1 MAVGN
6 DALPVLHPVPGVRL
20 AATAAGVSKPN
31 RRDLALIELAPG
43 GNAAAVFTE
52 NRFRAAPVVLAAA
65 NLATTAPRYL
75 LVNTGNANAGTGE
88 RGHADARR
96 CCEALA
102 SLVDCTPEAVL
113 PYSTGVIGEP
123 LPVGR
128 IEAGLPALVDGLR
141 ADAWGDAAE
150 AILTTDTRPKGAS
163 ERVQVDGRTVTLT
176 GIAKG
181 SGMIRPNM
189 ATMLAFLATDA
200 VIEPAVV
207 QRLLGDAVAG
217 SFNRITVDGDTS
229 TNDACTL
236 IASGNSAARIDPDT
250 DPEGYQRFRAAL
262 SRVCESLAR
271 AIVRDGEGATREIA
285 VTVRGARDD
294 DEAARVAFAVAES
307 PLVKTAVFA
316 GDPNWGRI
324 LAAVGRAGV
333 DDLDVTRVRVDLADY
348 TIADGGGRVED
359 YEEAEAARRMAA
371 DELPVTID
379 LRRGKAGTTVWS
391 CDFSYEYVRIN
402 ADYRS

>member
-150 AILTTDTRPKGAS
+150 AILTTDTRPKG
-163 ERVQVDGRTVTLT
+163 
-176 GIAKG
+176 
-181 SGMIRPNM
+181 
-189 ATMLAFLATDA
+189 
-200 VIEPAVV
+200 
-207 QRLLGDAVAG
+207 
-217 SFNRITVDGDTS
+217 
-229 TNDACTL
+229 
-236 IASGNSAARIDPDT
+236 
-250 DPEGYQRFRAAL
+250 
-262 SRVCESLAR
+262 
-271 AIVRDGEGATREIA
+271 
-285 VTVRGARDD
+285 
-294 DEAARVAFAVAES
+294 
-307 PLVKTAVFA
+307 
-316 GDPNWGRI
+316 
-324 LAAVGRAGV
+324 
-333 DDLDVTRVRVDLADY
+333 
-348 TIADGGGRVED
+348 
-359 YEEAEAARRMAA
+359 
-371 DELPVTID
+371 
-379 LRRGKAGTTVWS
+379 
-391 CDFSYEYVRIN
+391 
-402 ADYRS
+402 

>member
-1 MAVGN
+1 
-6 DALPVLHPVPGVRL
+6 
-20 AATAAGVSKPN
+20 
-31 RRDLALIELAPG
+31 
-43 GNAAAVFTE
+43 
-52 NRFRAAPVVLAAA
+52 
-65 NLATTAPRYL
+65 
-75 LVNTGNANAGTGE
+75 
-88 RGHADARR
+88 
-96 CCEALA
+96 
-102 SLVDCTPEAVL
+102 
-113 PYSTGVIGEP
+113 
-123 LPVGR
+123 
-128 IEAGLPALVDGLR
+128 
-141 ADAWGDAAE
+141 
-150 AILTTDTRPKGAS
+150 S